1 MSLKQTIC
9 LIISLTLLSSCGGS
23 KANKVVYLGSLYKS
37 ENYSLKALLDQKKG
51 VNSQYS
57 CNKYTSS
64 LFYSII
70 EQDAKKDDIVFSSVL
85 KKTKKVLIHLGFDE
99 FNSYF
104 KIKDNNLIFDTK
116 IMDQRLEIFQYN
128 LYLGIEQ
135 IQNIN
140 SNVKVAIGNSFVP
153 FTNQYVNY
161 QNASSYYSRIN
172 FIIDEIAKEKGC
184 DVFDLTKISN
194 YINNSF
200 QISDTA
206 IEELNKEFDK
216 VIYG

>member
-23 KANKVVYLGSLYKS
+23 NADKVVYLGSLYKS
-37 ENYSLKALLDQKKG
+37 ENYSLKTLLDQKKV

-64 LFYSII
+64 LFYSIV

-85 KKTKKVLIHLGFDE
+85 KKTKKVFIHLGFDE

-140 SNVKVAIGNSFVP
+140 SNLKVTIGNSFVP

-184 DVFDLTKISN
+184 DVFDLTKINN

-200 QISDTA
+200 QMSDTA